1 MIVSRRIT
9 NEKKILLAQ
18 ILEELKKQNKDKEQ

>member
-1 MIVSRRIT
+1 MLVSRRIT

-18 ILEELKKQNKDKEQ
+18 ILEELKKQNKDKE

>member
-18 ILEELKKQNKDKEQ
+18 ILEELKKQNKDKE